1 VLDRQAGKGRGQTT
15 VQQMDLGRRD
25 EAVGRI
31 AAPRGQAAH
40 QKEALQHGDV
50 VLDRLPAQAQVVR
63 KTAGIEQLR
72 APQRQQFQQ
81 PPDLVRIPHPRHV
94 PHVAFDD
101 AAQVLPVPLPGTA
114 GRPGERF
121 GIAAG
126 NQPLRQRRLRG
137 LLAGTDVRLERAGQQ
152 QVQESAGPACLLGL
166 GQRVQLDDLH
176 APGQR
181 LGDRRRQQQIGRAGQ
196 QKATGM
202 AVLVHGVLDGGKK
215 CRSTLNLVHGRSTRQ
230 TGNEAGRIL
239 GCGPV
244 VARLVQTDER
254 AIRRQ
259 LLRQRGLA
267 ALPRAEQA
275 DDGRIRQSFPDG
287 GCQRARKQRPGCVHL
302 LVSLAA
308 DCWFYKRLIA
318 GQPCVRSPVLE
329 TGDHVDD
336 RPCQTRVSF
345 RNRIRCG

>member
-196 QKATGM
+196 QKATGT
-202 AVLVHGVLDGGKK
+202 AVPVHGALDG
-215 CRSTLNLVHGRSTRQ
+215 REQRWNPLHLVHGR
-230 TGNEAGRIL
+230 G
-239 GCGPV
+239 
-244 VARLVQTDER
+244 
-254 AIRRQ
+254 
-259 LLRQRGLA
+259 
-267 ALPRAEQA
+267 
-275 DDGRIRQSFPDG
+275 IRQGRNETRGIQNG
-287 GCQRARKQRPGCVHL
+287 G
-302 LVSLAA
+302 LVVIVFVQAEESAL
-308 DCWFYKRLIA
+308 WR
-318 GQPCVRSPVLE
+318 
-329 TGDHVDD
+329 
-336 RPCQTRVSF
+336 
-345 RNRIRCG
+345 